1 MFILNIHCSLISLE
15 NLLLDNHSWPSSL
28 HHPPLRL
35 EQENSS
41 PTTFS
46 MIDSLQNLFQ
56 RILKPSSSTS
66 SSTPSTPKLSHHDQ
80 ANFRIRPFPMSSYQN
95 EELHSNP
102 CNKRFYHVFK
112 HGELELLIAEASKT
126 IVGSQIIKSYYDHGN
141 WCVIVQKNADCDVLT

>member
-1 MFILNIHCSLISLE
+1 MVHYPFEKDVLLE
-15 NLLLDNHSWPSSL
+15 NHSWPSSF
-28 HHPPLRL
+28 HHPPPL

-41 PTTFS
+41 PTPFS

-80 ANFRIRPFPMSSYQN
+80 INFRIRPFPMSSYQN
-95 EELHSNP
+95 EELHPNP

-112 HGELELLIAEASKT
+112 HGELELLIEEASKT

-141 WCVIVQKNADCDVLT
+141 WCAIVQKTIDFDSL